1 MNTEIKPN
9 SYPVSGDTNQTIVI
23 QTEPPPATNSFG
35 AAGFILAV
43 LAIVFSWLPF
53 VNFILWILG
62 LIFSFVGIFKQP
74 RGLAVA
80 GFVLSMMGI
89 ILICVLVCGIV
100 DGFSRVLWD
109 LLADL

>member
-9 SYPVSGDTNQTIVI
+9 SYPESGNTNQTVVV
-23 QTEPPPATNSFG
+23 QTEKSSAGNSLG
-35 AAGFILAV
+35 TAGFVLAV

-53 VNFILWILG
+53 VNFILWMLG

-100 DGFSRVLWD
+100 GGFGSL
-109 LLADL
+109 